1 MAVKKNS
8 ELHTKF
14 KFGREVIILIKKN
27 SLLNFKKQP
36 AVNRLPYSKTVR
48 PYAIVVRTDGLV
60 ILSIFAFADR
70 CPAYFSNLPK

>member
-1 MAVKKNS
+1 MSVKENP
-8 ELHTKF
+8 EFHTNF
-14 KFGREVIILIKKN
+14 KFGRETV
-27 SLLNFKKQP
+27 KKQP

-70 CPAYFSNLPK
+70 CPAYLSNLPK